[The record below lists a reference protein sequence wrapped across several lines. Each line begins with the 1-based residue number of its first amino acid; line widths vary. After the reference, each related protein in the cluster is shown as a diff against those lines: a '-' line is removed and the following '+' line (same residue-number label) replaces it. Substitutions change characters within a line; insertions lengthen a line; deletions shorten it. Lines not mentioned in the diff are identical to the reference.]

1 MRRRSS
7 HCAAR
12 QGNGNAEAGRLA
24 RRRQRPS
31 PADSRDGGPEARLC
45 RPPPNG
51 RGGDA
56 GGNEVLRG
64 RDRQKRSP
72 TARAK
77 RMAKGERRKAPPQKV
92 LGRASPATVHAE
104 ADSVNAH
111 SRTAAA
117 AGCKDASDE
126 AGARVRLS
134 RATTHRS
141 FTSEDADE
149 GRGATDCRQHRA
161 VAGASREGGS
171 RLKLAGT
178 RRSCTGRMHALRS
191 GEPT

>member
-77 RMAKGERRKAPPQKV
+77 RMAKGERRPRRRYSAEQARRLCTPRLTQSTPTLALQRPRGAKMHPTKRV
-92 LGRASPATVHAE
+92 LAYVLVARQRTE
-104 ADSVNAH
+104 ALQVKML
-111 SRTAAA
+111 T
-117 AGCKDASDE
+117 KDE
-126 AGARVRLS
+126 ARRIAVNIARLPELLGKVDR
-134 RATTHRS
+134 
-141 FTSEDADE
+141 D
-149 GRGATDCRQHRA
+149 
-161 VAGASREGGS
+161 
-171 RLKLAGT
+171 
-178 RRSCTGRMHALRS
+178 
-191 GEPT
+191 